1 MHRHHPMSAA
11 EPSALRRRR
20 LFYALATL
28 GIIACGLIWRRP
40 ELGLPL
46 LAAKYGG
53 SMLWGAMVFFTV
65 ATLLPSAKLFRVAI
79 IAATVA
85 AGVEFSQ
92 LIQIEWL
99 DKFRT
104 TTIGALL
111 LGRTFTWWDIAA
123 YWAGIALACT
133 GTIGLQRKR

>member
-1 MHRHHPMSAA
+1 MNAA
-11 EPSALRRRR
+11 ERSVLRRRR
-20 LFYALATL
+20 FFYALATL

-53 SMLWGAMVFFTV
+53 SMLWGAMVFFAA
-65 ATLLPSAKLFRVAI
+65 ATLWPLAKLFRVAVI
-79 IAATVA
+79 AAGVAATV
-85 AGVEFSQ
+85 EFTQ

-99 DKFRT
+99 DQFRR

-123 YWAGIALACT
+123 YWAGIALACSSV
-133 GTIGLQRKR
+133 IAFQRIR